1 METLVLSA
9 TYEPVARVTWQRAIT
24 LLWQNKVEVVEE
36 YADREIRAVSVTVKM
51 PSVIR
56 FLRAL
61 RSRRRAVKFSRE
73 NVYIRDRG
81 RCQYCGRR
89 VVRFDATYDHVVPRK
104 LGGLTTWEN
113 IVIAC
118 VACNQRKGGRSPD
131 AANMRLLATPM
142 KPAKLPDAYRFTL
155 TFRSGMPASWR
166 QWLQDHDYW
175 TTELDNDNDKG
186 RAT

>member
-9 TYEPVARVTWQRAIT
+9 MYEPVARVTWQRAIT

-36 YADREIRAVSVTVKM
+36 YTDREIRSVSVTIKM

-73 NVYIRDRG
+73 NVYMRDRG
-81 RCQYCGRR
+81 RCQYCGGRLA
-89 VVRFDATYDHVVPRK
+89 RFDATYDHVVPRK

-118 VACNQRKGGRSPD
+118 VACNQKKGGRTPE
-131 AANMRLLATPM
+131 AAGMRLRTRPQ
-142 KPAKLPDAYRFTL
+142 KPARLPDVTGSR
-155 TFRSGMPASWR
+155 
-166 QWLQDHDYW
+166 
-175 TTELDNDNDKG
+175 
-186 RAT
+186 